1 MQKVIFATRHGQS
14 QNNVGN
20 IIGGDCDITNSG
32 REYSRLLYEYFEK
45 KDLLQNLKIYTSQL
59 KRTQQT
65 AKYFENKNK
74 KNFSF
79 LNEIDGGVFENKTYQ
94 YVKENFKD
102 EYYKRNLDKFNYR
115 YPEGE
120 SYFDLQKRVML
131 IFNELSKNS
140 DSINLIVC
148 HNAVLRVI
156 YGTLLGISNE
166 RIPHIEIP
174 LHSLFKFELI
184 NGSYKV
190 TVINFNS
197 KIRVS

>member
-1 MQKVIFATRHGQS
+1 MQKVIFITRHGQS
-14 QNNVGN
+14 QNNVRN

-32 REYSRLLYEYFEK
+32 KEYSRLLYGYFEE
-45 KDLLQNLKIYTSQL
+45 KDLLQNIKIYTSQL

-65 AKYFENKNK
+65 AKHFENKNK
-74 KNFSF
+74 KKFSF
-79 LNEIDGGVFENKTYQ
+79 LNEINGGVFENKTYQ

-102 EYYKRNLDKFNYR
+102 EYNKRNLDKFNYR
-115 YPEGE
+115 YPQGE

-140 DSINLIVC
+140 DNINLIVC

-184 NGSYKV
+184 NGNYKV
-190 TVINFNS
+190 TVIDFNS
-197 KIRVS
+197 KIRAS